1 MSYIIFQG
9 MQRRK
14 VEFKKQPSKDSP
26 SNRDL
31 IQTLLSEMQLLV
43 NVVQDMDHKIK
54 KLSEEVES
62 LKKEA
67 EKENEIEIEKSGGGW
82 FY

>member
-1 MSYIIFQG
+1 
-9 MQRRK
+9 MQRK
-14 VEFKKQPSKDSP
+14 TVNFKKQPSKDSP

-43 NVVQDMDHKIK
+43 NVVQDMDHKLK

-62 LKKEA
+62 LKKE
-67 EKENEIEIEKSGGGW
+67 KEDSEIKIEKSSGW

>member
-1 MSYIIFQG
+1 
-9 MQRRK
+9 
-14 VEFKKQPSKDSP
+14 
-26 SNRDL
+26 
-31 IQTLLSEMQLLV
+31 MQLLV

-67 EKENEIEIEKSGGGW
+67 EKQNEIKIEKSGGGW

>member
-1 MSYIIFQG
+1 

-31 IQTLLSEMQLLV
+31 IQVMLSEMQLLV
-43 NVVQDMDHKIK
+43 NVVQDMDNKIK
-54 KLSEEVES
+54 KLSEDMET

-67 EKENEIEIEKSGGGW
+67 EKQNEIKIEKSSGW

>member
-1 MSYIIFQG
+1 

-31 IQTLLSEMQLLV
+31 IQVMLSEMQLLV
-43 NVVQDMDHKIK
+43 NVVQDMDNKIK
-54 KLSEEVES
+54 KLNEDMET
-62 LKKEA
+62 LKKQA
-67 EKENEIEIEKSGGGW
+67 EKQNEIKIEKSSGW